1 MGKLFGTDGI
11 RGIVGETLD
20 RRHWLFMW
28 GRQWL
33 PVLTEEKGEQA
44 HHYHRQGHPYL
55 LGYAGGGADGG
66 HLLCGR

>member
-11 RGIVGETLD
+11 RGIVGENLTVELAF
-20 RRHWLFMW
+20 HV
-28 GRQWL
+28 GQAVAA
-33 PVLTEEKGEQA
+33 VLTEEKGEQA